1 VNPYDIPATADAIE
15 RALRMPLAE
24 RLERHR
30 ALLAN
35 VEQQDVQ
42 WWLRSFL
49 AALQG
54 QEAPVAAQPAV

>member
-1 VNPYDIPATADAIE
+1 
-15 RALRMPLAE
+15 MPLEE

-42 WWLRSFL
+42 WWLRNFM

-54 QEAPVAAQPAV
+54 QDAPAAQPAV